1 MKEIKSV
8 DEWERV
14 LDESKNGP
22 VFMMKHSSTCPISAS
37 GYRAFEAY
45 ETDIPKNYMIVQ
57 NNKPISRAV
66 EEDLGIPHESPQLFL
81 VKDGK
86 AVWNASHYNIVQTSI
101 EKAIEVNS

>member
-22 VFMMKHSSTCPISAS
+22 VFMLKHSSTCPISAS

-45 ETDIPKNYMIVQ
+45 ETNIPKNYMIVQ
-57 NNKPISRAV
+57 NNKPISRAI
-66 EEDLGIPHESPQLFL
+66 EEDLGIRHESPQLFL
-81 VKDGK
+81 LKDGK
-86 AVWNASHYNIVQTSI
+86 AVWNASHYGIMQTAI
-101 EKAIEVNS
+101 EKAVEVNR